1 MAANVQDVI
10 MLVGD
15 SLTEG
20 GWAQGGF
27 AQLLAGRS
35 QTFGGTR
42 VSDCGSQKDTCE
54 SSMLSTVASGVI
66 KRTGQFRFASR

>member
-1 MAANVQDVI
+1 VGYINHLWLTVKYLPAETKTSKGMAANVQDVI

-27 AQLLAGRS
+27 SQLLAGS
-35 QTFGGTR
+35 
-42 VSDCGSQKDTCE
+42 
-54 SSMLSTVASGVI
+54 I
-66 KRTGQFRFASR
+66 